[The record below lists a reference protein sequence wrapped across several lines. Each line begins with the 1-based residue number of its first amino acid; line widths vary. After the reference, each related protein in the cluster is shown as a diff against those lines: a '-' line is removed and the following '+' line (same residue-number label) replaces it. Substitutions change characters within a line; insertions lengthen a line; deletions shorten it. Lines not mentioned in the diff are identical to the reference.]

1 MFALEMPHASDLP
14 DLDLDDTD
22 PDLSA
27 ESDDLFE
34 SQMGTAPPV
43 PQLGAKVMAEYRPFI
58 EIYSVCSAQK
68 GEDRPS
74 AGQCCELFRPLC
86 PPREEDGQ

>member
-14 DLDLDDTD
+14 DLDLDTTD

-27 ESDDLFE
+27 QSDGFFE
-34 SQMGTAPPV
+34 SQMGAPPPV
-43 PQLGAKVMAEYRPFI
+43 PQLAAEVMAEYRPFI
-58 EIYSVCSAQK
+58 EIYSVCSALR

-74 AGQCCELFRPLC
+74 AAQCCELFRPLC
-86 PPREEDGQ
+86 PPREEEAQ